1 MAVINMQSLRKEQVS
16 DTVAACRM
24 FCNRL
29 GQENLRNT
37 AELTIAAC
45 DVRRPHLLHSFRS
58 KGADG

>member
-1 MAVINMQSLRKEQVS
+1 MAVINMQSLRKEQLS
-16 DTVAACRM
+16 DTVAACRT

-45 DVRRPHLLHSFRS
+45 DVRS
-58 KGADG
+58 